1 LIAGLVVSDPI
12 NHKKKKIGGR
22 MMLAVNTAWLHLII
36 TIIVI
41 VLATVHTAT
50 AFTLSTNHCRQQTQ
64 QQLKHSADRHRRPQP
79 PLYAAAIPVRNNN
92 NHKIDDDRFANNAP
106 IVLMGRQS
114 AQGRELEV
122 LGEFLHGV
130 LSSNNNNNGS
140 SSSSGGKVL
149 NLLAEDADHHH
160 DDDSSTTTSSSPT
173 STAESQQQPQQV
185 WILDASYNENGLS
198 PSSKDWKETAQKLYD
213 NDDDPEQRPLM
224 IYINVRRRKNDD
236 KANPVDHND
245 EDEIDA
251 FLVQHSDY
259 ELCISADNEDDDDDD
274 DDEEDEDWE
283 HLSWE
288 LLRLVGRARTPL
300 PLVGQDIPTANTAAL
315 TMGMHTFFL
324 SLTYPSIT
332 DDIPFDQFCRDV
344 DALEYRVDLLHDRHD
359 RFTVLHG
366 MQQIRRHCRIHTVRT
381 PALVI
386 GQTNIILTDVM
397 PIVYPVRTQHQAGSY
412 PDDTDG
418 IQRMGQLLS
427 WGLRGGV
434 EVLDIE
440 SAWDEM
446 VESILSHIAQRSYRS
461 QILGSHHVVPVDCSS
476 DDGSSSSSPTIELED
491 AVRLF
496 QQCELN
502 GRAHGAKL
510 VLSIDREE
518 DDRLA
523 YQAGLIASA
532 LAAKEGRPVIPTIAL
547 ILGDVGQFSRVI
559 NLPFTPVTHE
569 SLPTKAAPGQLTAN
583 EIMTTRLL
591 TKIFEPLTYCIL
603 GHNIAY
609 SVSPQMHSAGFA
621 ACKLPHKY
629 VRADVAS
636 IEEFVSSEL
645 WKSADFGGAS
655 VTIPH
660 KQAILPYVDILSEAA
675 AAIGSVNTIIAKDE
689 FVSDDSSESSNK
701 DDDDDDE
708 DPGGFKRVVYGDNTD
723 WLGIYNP
730 LHRLLGS
737 SINDDDDDNK
747 ALQYCLI
754 VGAGG
759 TARAAAYV
767 AAVKLGLRPLYYNRT
782 PAKAQELADRFGG
795 TVVDSLE
802 EEGSLANMLSVHGAQ
817 LRVVISTLPAT
828 SMFVLPEWLLTR
840 TTAEKPIVFDVNYK
854 PYYTELLKQA
864 ESFGCSVVRGS
875 EMLWEQGVAQFE
887 LWTRR
892 TAPYAVMKE
901 VVLQNCLEETP
912 VSQPNEKSFE

>member
-1 LIAGLVVSDPI
+1 MMAVTNAASGL
-12 NHKKKKIGGR
+12 H
-22 MMLAVNTAWLHLII
+22 II
-36 TIIVI
+36 TIYI
-41 VLATVHTAT
+41 VLAAVHTTT
-50 AFTLSTNHCRQQTQ
+50 AFILSTNHYCQQT
-64 QQLKHSADRHRRPQP
+64 HRHPSCTIRADHRRRPPP
-79 PLYAAAIPVRNNN
+79 PLYAATTIPVRSNNN
-92 NHKIDDDRFANNAP
+92 NNDDDDNNNSKINAGRFANAP

-130 LSSNNNNNGS
+130 LSSNSGS
-140 SSSSGGKVL
+140 SGEGKVL
-149 NLLAEDADHHH
+149 NLLAEDADHGES
-160 DDDSSTTTSSSPT
+160 SSTAATSSSPN
-173 STAESQQQPQQV
+173 TAESSQQQQQQQV
-185 WILDASYNENGLS
+185 WILDANYKDGQSS
-198 PSSKDWKETAQKLYD
+198 SSSKDWKEMAKKLYND
-213 NDDDPEQRPLM
+213 NDDDPERRPRPLM

-236 KANPVDHND
+236 TANLVDNEEKEDD
-245 EDEIDA
+245 EMDA

-259 ELCISADNEDDDDDD
+259 ELCISANNDDEDDDDE
-274 DDEEDEDWE
+274 EEDEDWE

-300 PLVGQDIPTANTAAL
+300 PLVGQDIPASNTAAL

-324 SLTYPSIT
+324 SLTYPIIT
-332 DDIPFDQFCRDV
+332 DDIPFDKFCRDV
-344 DALEYRVDLLHDRHD
+344 DALEYRVDLLSNRND

-386 GQTNIILTDVM
+386 GQTNIILTDIM
-397 PIVYPVRTQHQAGSY
+397 PIVYTVRTQHQAGSY
-412 PDDTDG
+412 PDDSDG
-418 IQRMGQLLS
+418 IQRLGQLLQ

-440 SAWDEM
+440 SAWEEM
-446 VESILSHIAQRSYRS
+446 VEPILSHIAQRSYRS
-461 QILGSHHVVPVDCSS
+461 QILGSHHVVPDSS
-476 DDGSSSSSPTIELED
+476 GESSSSPTPTIELED

-547 ILGDVGQFSRVI
+547 ILGDIGQFSRVI

-569 SLPTKAAPGQLTAN
+569 SVPTKAAPGQLTAN

-609 SVSPQMHSAGFA
+609 SVSPQMHSAAFA

-629 VRADVAS
+629 VRADVS
-636 IEEFVSSEL
+636 TVEEFVSSEL

-689 FVSDDSSESSNK
+689 FVSNDDDSSESSNK
-701 DDDDDDE
+701 GDDDDDDDDDDDE
-708 DPGGFKRVVYGDNTD
+708 DNDPGGFKRVIYGDNTD

-747 ALQYCLI
+747 ALHYCLI

-802 EEGSLANMLSVHGAQ
+802 EEGSLANVLSVHGAQ

-875 EMLWEQGVAQFE
+875 EMLWEQGVSQFE